1 MSHRPTLAILAL
13 VLSFAAAACG
23 GGTDATAE
31 SPASEEATAAA
42 DGLVVVT
49 TTNILADLTA
59 RLVGDH
65 GTVTALMP
73 VGADPHSFQL
83 SSAQGQQLRDADI
96 VVANGLGLEEGMLDA
111 LESAAEEGVEVVSL
125 AETVTTLAE
134 DQTEDE
140 GHAEEEEHGEE
151 DHAEEEGHEHDHADG
166 DPHFW
171 MDPVRVAEAIED
183 LALHL
188 AEVDDNATEAEWAAR
203 AEVLVAELQALDEE
217 VEEILSVVADD
228 RRVLVTNHDSYD
240 YFADAYD
247 FEVLGTVIPGG
258 GTLAEPSAADL
269 EILVEDIRDAGV
281 TAIFT
286 ETTDPS
292 RLAEVVA
299 QEVGE
304 EIAVVQLVGGSL
316 TDADGPAA
324 TYADYM
330 RHNATLIAD
339 ALG

>member
-1 MSHRPTLAILAL
+1 VSHRPTLAILAL

>member
-125 AETVTTLAE
+125 AETVTTLEEDHAE
-134 DQTEDE
+134 DED
-140 GHAEEEEHGEE
+140 HGEDE

-171 MDPVRVAEAIED
+171 MDPDRVAEAIED

-188 AEVDDNATEAEWAAR
+188 AEVDDNATEDEWAAR
-203 AEVLVAELQALDEE
+203 AEVLVAELHELDEE

-299 QEVGE
+299 EEVGE

-316 TDADGPAA
+316 TDTDGPAA

>member
-49 TTNILADLTA
+49 ATNILADLTA

-125 AETVTTLAE
+125 AETGTTPEE
-134 DQTEDE
+134 DQTEEE
-140 GHAEEEEHGEE
+140 GHAEEE
-151 DHAEEEGHEHDHADG
+151 DHAEEGHEHDHADG

-188 AEVDDNATEAEWAAR
+188 AEVDDNATEEEWAAR
-203 AEVLVAELQALDEE
+203 AEVLVAELHALDEE

-299 QEVGE
+299 EEVGE

>member
-125 AETVTTLAE
+125 AETVTTPEE
-134 DQTEDE
+134 DQTEEE
-140 GHAEEEEHGEE
+140 GHAEEE
-151 DHAEEEGHEHDHADG
+151 DHAEEGHEHDHADG

-299 QEVGE
+299 EEVGE

>member
-31 SPASEEATAAA
+31 SPASEAATAAA

-125 AETVTTLAE
+125 AETVTTPEE
-134 DQTEDE
+134 DQTEEE
-140 GHAEEEEHGEE
+140 GHAEEE
-151 DHAEEEGHEHDHADG
+151 DHAEEGHEHDHADG

-188 AEVDDNATEAEWAAR
+188 AEVDDNATEEEWAAR

-228 RRVLVTNHDSYD
+228 HRVLVTNHDSYD

-247 FEVLGTVIPGG
+247 FQVLGTVIPGG

-299 QEVGE
+299 EEVGE

>member
-49 TTNILADLTA
+49 ATNILADLTA

-125 AETVTTLAE
+125 AETVTTPEE
-134 DQTEDE
+134 DQTEEE
-140 GHAEEEEHGEE
+140 GHAEEE
-151 DHAEEEGHEHDHADG
+151 DHAEEGHEHDHADG

-188 AEVDDNATEAEWAAR
+188 AEVDDNATEEEWAAR
-203 AEVLVAELQALDEE
+203 AEVLVAELHALDEE

-299 QEVGE
+299 EEVGE

>member
-49 TTNILADLTA
+49 ATNILADLTA
-59 RLVGDH
+59 RPVGDH

-125 AETVTTLAE
+125 AETVTTPEE
-134 DQTEDE
+134 DQTEEE
-140 GHAEEEEHGEE
+140 GHAEEE
-151 DHAEEEGHEHDHADG
+151 DHAEEGHEHDHADG

-188 AEVDDNATEAEWAAR
+188 AEVDDNATEEEWAAR
-203 AEVLVAELQALDEE
+203 AEVLVAELHALDEE

-299 QEVGE
+299 EEVGE